1 MRFQILTLFP
11 KIFESFASQS
21 IIGRARENSRVQIEI
36 FDLRDFSKNKHKKVD
51 SPPFGGGAGMILQCE
66 PVFRALEKIN
76 PNDTSPVI
84 FFTPS
89 KNTWNQKM
97 AEMIS
102 RGTLP
107 KRLDKSGRFAGKKIQ
122 NWILLCG
129 HYGGID
135 QRILDVKVDAEI
147 SVGKFILTGGELP
160 AQIFLDSV
168 IRLLPNV
175 LGNEQSTANES
186 YSIAGNRDS
195 IAAPEYTRPADF
207 RGFLVP
213 EILQSGHHQNIENWK
228 KNARKKI

>member
-84 FFTPS
+84 FFTPA

-160 AQIFLDSV
+160 GANFFRFGDSV
-168 IRLLPNV
+168 APKCAWKRAKYGQRKLLDC
-175 LGNEQSTANES
+175 G
-186 YSIAGNRDS
+186 
-195 IAAPEYTRPADF
+195 
-207 RGFLVP
+207 
-213 EILQSGHHQNIENWK
+213 QSGLDCGSRVYSASRFSGVFG
-228 KNARKKI
+228 ARNSPVGPPSKH